1 MDKYSLNM
9 KLECGEEN
17 NKRLLEISSDSEYKL
32 LEVEG
37 LESSDYDVNITSNS
51 QYDGG
56 ILESKKIASRSIT
69 FSAEYTGKGDI
80 SEEREGLISFF
91 NPKKTG
97 ALIVD
102 CGIGARKISYEV
114 ESFKIK
120 QANINDPLGFSV
132 TLICPEPYFEDV
144 SNLQEVI
151 AVWSGGLE
159 FEFSLPLSFK
169 TRNSGETGGVSKEI
183 IVGGHVETPL
193 EIEFEGPAERP
204 KVTNVTTGE
213 FITVNQKLKEN
224 EILYINTAYGNKR
237 VKIITNDKEERNAF
251 NYIDLNSTFFSL
263 SPGKN
268 IIEYTNGDAT
278 LTEQNVCIKYKNKY
292 LGV

>member
-37 LESSDYDVNITSNS
+37 LESSDYDVNISSNS

-56 ILESKKIASRSIT
+56 ILDSKKISSRSIT
-69 FSAEYTGKGDI
+69 FSAEYTGRDNI
-80 SEEREGLISFF
+80 SKERDGLISFF

-97 ALIVD
+97 VLIVD
-102 CGIGARKISYEV
+102 CGSGARKISYEV

-120 QANINDPLGFSV
+120 QSNINDPLGFLV
-132 TLICPEPYFEDV
+132 TLICPDPYFEDI
-144 SNLQEVI
+144 NDLQEII

-159 FEFSLPLSFK
+159 FDFSLPLSFK
-169 TRNSGETGGVSKEI
+169 TRNSGESGGVSKEV

-193 EIEFEGPAERP
+193 EIEFEGPAEQP

-213 FITVNQKLKEN
+213 FITVNQTLKEN
-224 EILYINTAYGNKR
+224 EILYINTAYGNKK
-237 VKIITNDKEERNAF
+237 VKIITNKGEKNAF

-263 SPGKN
+263 IPGKN
-268 IIEYTNGDAT
+268 TIEYTNSNAT

-292 LGV
+292 LGI